1 MPWLDDIIHSMDVSL
16 SKLWEIVKDREAWHA
31 VVHGVTKS
39 WTQLS
44 EQQQVKTK
52 CEEISVNYNILCR
65 CHLLASSLSANLWRL
80 MESCYSHYQEIV
92 KSPFQY
98 ESVHSGNSVESPGL
112 LVSANL
118 W

>member
-1 MPWLDDIIHSMDVSL
+1 MDMNL
-16 SKLWEIVKDREAWHA
+16 SKLWEVVKDREAWHA
-31 VVHGVTKS
+31 SVHGVTKS

-52 CEEISVNYNILCR
+52 CDEISVNYNILCR
-65 CHLLASSLSANLWRL
+65 CHLLASSLSASLWRL
-80 MESCYSHYQEIV
+80 MESCYSHYQEMV
-92 KSPFQY
+92 KSHFQY

-112 LVSANL
+112 LASDNL